1 MNNEEMKTISY
12 ILKLVSTDIAFK
24 RVQSKQE
31 HEDSGLEYT
40 FEDVTHIPPELNKMY
55 EAMTTLYLKLDGEL
69 KQKLPSEDF
78 KYGGT
83 VKIM

>member
-40 FEDVTHIPPELNKMY
+40 FEDVHRIPPELNKMY

>member
-40 FEDVTHIPPELNKMY
+40 FEDVTHIPAELNKMY
-55 EAMTTLYLKLDGEL
+55 ETMTALYLKIDEEL
-69 KQKLPSEDF
+69 KTE
-78 KYGGT
+78 
-83 VKIM
+83 V